1 VWWRYRIATGQANAI
16 HPQGDAKANNAK
28 AVQIAASQT
37 ACARGRSRQRPDRQ
51 LSPAFAGFDAN
62 LRNCRSAVVSA
73 PKATAQNALA
83 AISRDESEGSGL
95 RDAIRAGSEKNSEK
109 VRSWK

>member
-1 VWWRYRIATGQANAI
+1 MIAAGQANAI
-16 HPQGDAKANNAK
+16 HPHGDAKANNAK

-37 ACARGRSRQRPDRQ
+37 ACARGRSRQTPDRQ
-51 LSPAFAGFDAN
+51 LSPAFTGFDAN

-83 AISRDESEGSGL
+83 AISSDESEGSGL
-95 RDAIRAGSEKNSEK
+95 RDAISAGREKNREK
-109 VRSWK
+109 VRSLK

>member
-1 VWWRYRIATGQANAI
+1 MAAGQASAI
-16 HPQGDAKANNAK
+16 HPHGDVKANNAK

-37 ACARGRSRQRPDRQ
+37 ACARGRSRQIPDRQ
-51 LSPAFAGFDAN
+51 LSPAFTGFDAN

-83 AISRDESEGSGL
+83 AISRDESEGSGW
-95 RDAIRAGSEKNSEK
+95 RDAISAGREKNREK
-109 VRSWK
+109 VRRLK